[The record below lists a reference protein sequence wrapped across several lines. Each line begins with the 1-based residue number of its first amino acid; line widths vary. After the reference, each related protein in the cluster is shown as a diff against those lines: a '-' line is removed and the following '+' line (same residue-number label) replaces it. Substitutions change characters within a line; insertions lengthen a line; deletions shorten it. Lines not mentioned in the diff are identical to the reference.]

1 MFLTCKK
8 SWHRAISSLRKSDPE
23 PDPGVVAA
31 AAVRLLGANTPAFL
45 RRQRSSS
52 VPPSAPRNDVRYHA
66 ANQQIQM
73 PYHVPHSTVRSEM
86 ERQAILQHLQNEINR
101 INSAPCSHEDQN
113 FD

>member
-1 MFLTCKK
+1 
-8 SWHRAISSLRKSDPE
+8 
-23 PDPGVVAA
+23 VVAA

-66 ANQQIQM
+66 A
-73 PYHVPHSTVRSEM
+73 HSTVRSEM